1 MYQKIP
7 ENRLT
12 VVPLFELPVVLKARK
27 QLDKPHPALQPDFVL
42 DDQEWSMP
50 IQDEDAE
57 DLFESL
63 DDAEPAPVF
72 TTDESLDM
80 HRVLLEQSCEQFH
93 EAIQNQDARLL
104 QDIWSWFLDTSWRPF
119 SFRVCA
125 ALAEVDTEVFLY
137 QAATQLSKIWPNVLK
152 EKPQCSP
159 TSTCY
164 PMLSQ

>member
-7 ENRLT
+7 ESLT
-12 VVPLFELPVVLKARK
+12 VVPLFELPVVVKARRE
-27 QLDKPHPALQPDFVL
+27 LDKSHSALQSDFVL
-42 DDQEWSMP
+42 DDQQWSMP
-50 IQDEDAE
+50 IQEEDAE
-57 DLFESL
+57 DLFENM
-63 DDAEPAPVF
+63 DDAAETAPVF
-72 TTDESLDM
+72 TTDENLDL

-93 EAIQNQDARLL
+93 EAIQNHDARLM
-104 QDIWSWFLDTSWRPF
+104 QDIWSWFMDTSWRPF

-125 ALAEVDTEVFLY
+125 ALAEVDTEVFLF